1 MQRPHAAEI
10 EIGRDV
16 EIGKGELQRHHDTHQ
31 KTDDTPEHG
40 GDDAVFHHLIEIFRL
55 EARTRRLIDRRKG
68 DTAQQK
74 HRADQKCKEQHP
86 HMGSEKTVMGKGC
99 PEQREKGPEG
109 HDRGF

>member
-10 EIGRDV
+10 EIGCDI
-16 EIGKGELQRHHDTHQ
+16 EIGKGKLKRHHDPDQ

-40 GDDAVFHHLIEIFRL
+40 GDDAVFHHLVEIFRL
-55 EARTRRLIDRRKG
+55 AAGERGRIDRREG

-74 HRADQKCKEQHP
+74 HRADQQCKEQHP
-86 HMGSEKTVMGKGC
+86 HMGGEKTVMGKSC
-99 PEQREKGPEG
+99 PKQREKGPKG